1 MKKDESK
8 NLSEGQEVEKLLK
21 ENGERFKDI
30 SETAFG
36 WIWEVDPEGKY
47 TYSAPVVEKIL
58 GYKPGE
64 MLKKHFYDLC
74 HPEDREE
81 VKKKAFEIFAQR
93 GPFRKFINRNICK
106 NGRIIWVST
115 SGMPIID
122 EKGKFL
128 GYRGVDIDITDCK
141 KTEDALLESEK
152 RLSQIIQGNSIPT
165 AVIDRNHFVT
175 HWNTACENLTGIP
188 AREMIGTKKQ
198 WSAFY
203 PEQRPIMADLI
214 VDKVS
219 EKKIRRYYNDRY
231 RKSIVIKGAYEAENF
246 FPYVGEGDKWLF
258 STAAPLRDI
267 EGKLTGAIETW
278 QDITE
283 RKKAEA
289 RIQQSFDTL
298 QRVFEETVQAMT
310 EIIETRDP
318 YTAGHQRRVATL
330 ACAIARE
337 MGLSEDQISG
347 IHLAGI
353 LHDIGKIYVPSEILS
368 KPDRLS
374 KIEFEIIRTHSQ
386 RGYDILKTIEF
397 HWPIAKMVLQHHER
411 INGSG
416 YPSGLS
422 GEGILLEARI
432 LGVADV
438 IEAMAFHRPYRN
450 ALGIDGALAEI
461 SKNRGILY
469 DIRVVDACLKIF
481 AKKGFEFE

>member
-1 MKKDESK
+1 MGKGESK
-8 NLSEGQEVEKLLK
+8 NLSGGQQEVEKLLK

-36 WIWEVDPEGKY
+36 WIWEVDPKGKY
-47 TYSAPVVEKIL
+47 TYSGPAVEKIL
-58 GYKPGE
+58 GYKPE
-64 MLKKHFYDLC
+64 EVLKKHFYDLC

-81 VKKKAFEIFAQR
+81 VKKKAFEMFAQR

-106 NGRIIWVST
+106 NGRIVWLST
-115 SGMPIID
+115 SGVPIID

-128 GYRGVDIDITDCK
+128 GYRGVDIEITDCK
-141 KTEDALLESEK
+141 KTEAALEESEK

-165 AVIDRNHFVT
+165 AVIDRNHLIT

-188 AREMIGTKKQ
+188 ARKMIGTKKQ

-219 EKKIRRYYNDRY
+219 EKKMRRYYDDRY
-231 RKSIVIKGAYEAENF
+231 RKSTVIKGAYEAEDF
-246 FPYVGEGDKWLF
+246 FPYVGDRWLF

-318 YTAGHQRRVATL
+318 YTAGHQRRVANL

-347 IHLAGI
+347 IRLAGI

-411 INGSG
+411 MNGSG
-416 YPSGLS
+416 YPLGLS
-422 GEGILLEARI
+422 DEGILLEARI

-438 IEAMAFHRPYRN
+438 VEAMAFHRPYRN

-469 DIRVVDACLKIF
+469 DTRVVDACLKLF
-481 AKKGFEFE
+481 AKKRFEFE

>member
-1 MKKDESK
+1 MKKGEAK
-8 NLSEGQEVEKLLK
+8 NLSGRGKVEKLLK

-30 SETAFG
+30 SESAFG
-36 WIWEVDPEGKY
+36 WIWEVDTKGKY
-47 TYSAPVVEKIL
+47 IYSSPVVEKIL
-58 GYKPGE
+58 EYKPGE
-64 MLKKHFYDLC
+64 VLKKHFYDLC
-74 HPEDREE
+74 PPEDREE
-81 VKKKAFEIFAQR
+81 VKKRAFEIFAQR
-93 GPFRKFINRNICK
+93 RPFRKFINRNVCK
-106 NGRIIWVST
+106 NGRIIWFST
-115 SGMPIID
+115 SGVPIID

-128 GYRGVDIDITDCK
+128 GYRGVDIEITDCK
-141 KTEDALLESEK
+141 KTEEALQESEK
-152 RLSQIIQGNSIPT
+152 RLSQIIQGSSIPT
-165 AVIDRNHFVT
+165 AVIDRNHRIS
-175 HWNTACENLTGIP
+175 HWNTACENLTGIS
-188 AREMIGTKKQ
+188 AREMIGTRKQ

-219 EKKIRRYYNDRY
+219 EKKMKEYYNDTY
-231 RKSIVIKGAYEAENF
+231 RKSTVTKGAYEAEDF
-246 FPYVGEGDKWLF
+246 FPYVGGGDKWLF
-258 STAAPLRDI
+258 FSATPLKDI
-267 EGKLTGAIETW
+267 EGKITGAIETW

-318 YTAGHQRRVATL
+318 YTAGHQRRVANL

-347 IHLAGI
+347 IRLAGI

-416 YPSGLS
+416 YPLGLS
-422 GEGILLEARI
+422 DEDILLEARI

-438 IEAMAFHRPYRN
+438 VEAMAFHRPYRN

-469 DIRVVDACLKIF
+469 DARVVDACLKLF
-481 AKKGFEFE
+481 AKKGFKFE